1 MDSPRFVKF
10 EVGSPYC
17 ILPNEYAKEEPD
29 VEMKRIRLLSLWFLC
44 VDLHSPSGGKS
55 ELRTNSAPIC
65 HLDTLR
71 YIEICG

>member
-1 MDSPRFVKF
+1 MKGRSNN
-10 EVGSPYC
+10 ES
-17 ILPNEYAKEEPD
+17 ILLNEYAKEKPD
-29 VEMKRIRLLSLWFLC
+29 VEINRIRLLSLRFLC

-71 YIEICG
+71 CIEICG

>member
-1 MDSPRFVKF
+1 M
-10 EVGSPYC
+10 
-17 ILPNEYAKEEPD
+17 N
-29 VEMKRIRLLSLWFLC
+29 RIRLLSLWFLC

-71 YIEICG
+71 YIEICAKKVRKIIGIGVNVEIY